1 MAAYAIIELATI
13 PRRGGVYMTTIQ
25 FQIKLVSGRVV
36 LFDYPA
42 CVDYWDAARAYCKEK
57 NKDIKAVRG
66 VRPVPGSVPNIHKGL

>member
-1 MAAYAIIELATI
+1 
-13 PRRGGVYMTTIQ
+13 MTTIQ

-42 CVDYWDAARAYCKEK
+42 CVDYWDVARAYCTQN
-57 NKDIKAVRG
+57 NKDIKSVRS